1 MKPIDLLK
9 SLGNVKDTYV
19 ISAEE
24 FRQGTKHTQ
33 GKHLSTKRIWLI
45 AAAIVLSLML
55 VGCAI
60 VYILSLQDMAFGTRH
75 QEYYDGSSREI
86 TLLSIQGIKGSPGY
100 QATKEWYEWLETY
113 DTDMTVYHSEEAFSE
128 DFGDD
133 YYAYNLYS
141 REMKDKLDEIC
152 EKYDLELLG
161 MMYVDPDIEAGCKA
175 LQIPGIFRPGATVE
189 ADWGQICYY
198 ANGSFDLEGD
208 VSLNGQEPHIVSFRC
223 HRKSAFT
230 DLYSSVGSEGTYE
243 EWIYTTSYGVDV
255 LMVLDYGGVCG
266 NASMFVEHGEYMYVF
281 NITEFENRPLPDKA
295 GMEAYAEAFDFTV
308 QPQRVSQQEIQKTEE
323 RQEEAE
329 AVRAEEYDKMAR
341 SFSQLGYEDRV
352 KFQLEHAVNP
362 DGLGFAVLDLEGNG
376 TEDLLVGENGY
387 IRAVYTTKD
396 GGSQHMMPLSIVHT
410 NVYATGADKGVGEF
424 QGASWSY
431 LYLCENNSLA
441 YVYDMEG
448 NGVAYHFASVVNGE
462 LVWTD
467 RIIYDPLNTYL
478 EDSKWQRF
486 DEKHFSHPITEEEF
500 NRIVASYP
508 RVTLDMYPISAYP
521 LTDDSPSGIGNPP
534 TVYESYDDLV
544 ASRTAYIE
552 DMALKVGAQEYQ
564 LTDLDGDGQQ
574 ELIYKEGG
582 WTGVFTMKNGQVK
595 QLASGQDVK
604 LCEGNIL
611 AVTRS
616 YLDGNKTYCYY
627 RIVDGNA
634 VLVDYLRYDADRNPN
649 NPWLRSSDN
658 SGQDHSMVEISESEF
673 KSVLRKYE
681 PVNLS
686 MQPVSQYPF
695 K

>member
-9 SLGNVKDTYV
+9 SLGNIKDSYV

-45 AAAIVLSLML
+45 AAAIVLSLLL

-100 QATKEWYEWLETY
+100 QATKEWYEWLQTY

-152 EKYDLELLG
+152 EKYGLELLG
-161 MMYVDPDIEAGCKA
+161 KVYVDPDIEAGCKA
-175 LQIPGIFRPGATVE
+175 LQIPGIFRPGAAVE

-230 DLYSSVGSEGTYE
+230 DLYSSVGADGAFE
-243 EWIYTTSYGVDV
+243 EWVYTTSYGVDV
-255 LMVLDYGGVCG
+255 LMVLDHGGVSG
-266 NASMFVEHGEYMYVF
+266 NAHMYVEQGEYMF
-281 NITEFENRPLPDKA
+281 SFGILEFENRPLPDKA

-323 RQEEAE
+323 RLEEAE

-341 SFSQLGYEDRV
+341 SFSQLGYEDRI

-387 IRAVYTTKD
+387 IRAVYTTED
-396 GGSQHMMPLSIVHT
+396 GGTQHMMPLSIVYT
-410 NVYATGADKGVGEF
+410 DVYNTGADKGVGEY
-424 QGASWSY
+424 QGTTWSY
-431 LYLCENNSLA
+431 IYLCKNNSLA
-441 YVYDMEG
+441 YVYDRKG
-448 NGVAYHFASVVNGE
+448 DSLAYHFASVVNGE

-467 RIIYDPLNTYL
+467 RIIYEPENPYY

-486 DEKHFSHPITEEEF
+486 DENHHSHPIKEEEF
-500 NRIVASYP
+500 NNIVASYP
-508 RVTLDMYPISAYP
+508 RVSLDMYPISAYP
-521 LTDDSPSGIGNPP
+521 LADDSPSAIGKPP
-534 TVYESYDDLV
+534 TVYKSYDDLF
-544 ASRTAYIE
+544 ASRTSYIV
-552 DMALKVGAQEYQ
+552 DMALDVLMPEYQ

-574 ELIYKEGG
+574 ELIWKEGG
-582 WTGVFTMKNGQVK
+582 WIGVFTMKDGQVK

-604 LCEGNIL
+604 LCEGNII
-611 AVTRS
+611 AVTRP

-627 RIVDGNA
+627 RIVDGNV
-634 VLVDYLRYDADRNPN
+634 VLVDYLRYDKDKNAD
-649 NPWLRSSDN
+649 NPWLRSNDN
-658 SGQDHSMVEISESEF
+658 SGQDYSMSDISEAEF
-673 KSVLRKYE
+673 ESIRRKYV
-681 PVNLS
+681 PIDLQ
-686 MQPVSQYPF
+686 MKPVSEYS
-695 K
+695 

>member
-9 SLGNVKDTYV
+9 SLGNIKDSYV

-45 AAAIVLSLML
+45 AAAIVLSLLL

-100 QATKEWYEWLETY
+100 RATKEWYEWLQTY
-113 DTDMTVYHSEEAFSE
+113 DTDMSVYHSEEAFSE

-152 EKYDLELLG
+152 EKYNLELLG

-208 VSLNGQEPHIVSFRC
+208 VRLNGQEPHIVSFRC

-230 DLYSSVGSEGTYE
+230 DLYSSVGADGDFE
-243 EWIYTTSYGVDV
+243 EWVYTTSYGVDV
-255 LMVLDYGGVCG
+255 LMVLDYGGVSG
-266 NASMFVEHGEYMYVF
+266 NAHMYVQQGEYMF
-281 NITEFENRPLPDKA
+281 SFGIHEFENRPLPDKA
-295 GMEAYAEAFDFTV
+295 GMEAYAEAFNFTV

-341 SFSQLGYEDRV
+341 SFSQLGYEDRI
-352 KFQLEHAVNP
+352 KFQLEHALNP
-362 DGLGFAVLDLEGNG
+362 DRLGFAVLDLEGNG

-396 GGSQHMMPLSIVHT
+396 GGSQHMMPLSLAYMD
-410 NVYATGADKGVGEF
+410 VYTTGADKGVGEY
-424 QGASWSY
+424 QGTSWSY
-431 LYLCENNSLA
+431 IYLCEKNSLA
-441 YVYDMEG
+441 YVYDRVG
-448 NGVAYHFASVVNGE
+448 DSVAYHFASVVNGE

-467 RIIYDPLNTYL
+467 RILYDPLNPYL
-478 EDSKWQRF
+478 EDSKWQRY
-486 DEKHFSHPITEEEF
+486 DENNLSHPITEEEF
-500 NRIVASYP
+500 NNIVASYP
-508 RVTLDMYPISAYP
+508 RVTLDMYPISEYP
-521 LTDDSPSGIGNPP
+521 LADDSASGIGNPP
-534 TVYESYDDLV
+534 RVYESYDDLV
-544 ASRTAYIE
+544 TSRTDYIV
-552 DMALKVGAQEYQ
+552 DMALDVMTPEYQ

-574 ELIYKEGG
+574 ELIWKEGG
-582 WTGVFTMKNGQVK
+582 WIGVFTMKDGQVK
-595 QLASGQDVK
+595 QLASGRDVK
-604 LCEGNIL
+604 LCEGNII

-616 YLDGNKTYCYY
+616 YLDGNKTYGYY

-634 VLVDYLRYDADRNPN
+634 VLVDYLRHDKDKNLD
-649 NPWLRSSDN
+649 NPWLRSNDN
-658 SGQDHSMVEISESEF
+658 SGQDYSMSDISEAEF
-673 KSVLRKYE
+673 ESIRRKYV
-681 PVNLS
+681 PIDFQ
-686 MQPVSQYPF
+686 MKPVSEYA
-695 K
+695 